1 MIASEWLYVM
11 DDRNGN
17 SNSGLHRVGQV
28 PGAEIS
34 AMKKLLN
41 RLLAFR
47 GPMLIGIALTGF
59 AFAVLLPGF
68 QLAGRLDDTTA
79 ALRLV
84 SEQRRQADVVA
95 AALGALRDR
104 LDSFGYVDEPLNE
117 VRNSMAE
124 LDSLERTLNAATD
137 LGGRFAV
144 SASRPIRSSPE
155 LAADLVTFQATW
167 QRLRLGLVPV
177 VAFQGVPYADSEA
190 SGVQLNEGGRL
201 LVQES
206 RKAIV
211 VARRDGA
218 QMSAALGQIAAALEA
233 QSTQL
238 SAFLRLLM
246 LVAFGGTLAVGASLT
261 YYALARR
268 RQALLLA
275 EARLQTEGILQTV
288 KEGLF
293 LLDSKGHIGAAHSAS
308 MRRLFKRDPV
318 AGLSLQELLAPI
330 VPDRTLRT
338 ALRFVEIL
346 WSERTKENLVRSI
359 NPLQEVEVSF
369 ETGSGGQETRWL
381 EFDFHRVRNDG
392 KLSNLLVSV
401 NDVTPR
407 VRLGRELAEL
417 REKAQSQVDT
427 LLGVLQV
434 NPEQLR
440 SFLAD
445 ADTAMR
451 MINAM
456 LREPAKEEASLR
468 GKLEAIFRQMHGIK
482 GEASALGLT
491 TVQSRAHEFED
502 ALKALREQ
510 SCVSGG
516 DFLTLAVRLDD
527 LFSHLESLG
536 DLVERFAQPVQAAAP
551 PGDTG
556 RGLFVVGAPR
566 AVVDPGRAASGLI
579 DTLEQLLQR
588 VAGDRGKSARLVTN
602 GLEIVPESYRRAVK
616 DIAVQAIR
624 NSVVHGIEIP
634 ELRRIGGKAAAGTLT
649 VQFCDEG
656 AAGYRLI
663 IEDDG
668 AGLSLR
674 RIREAAVERGILCA
688 EDAARLDSK
697 QLLPLLFRAGFST
710 HAVADEDAGRGVGM
724 SLVAEI
730 VKDLNGRLGIS
741 SGEGRY
747 TRLSVV
753 LPSLQ
758 RVQSVAVA

>member
-1 MIASEWLYVM
+1 
-11 DDRNGN
+11 
-17 SNSGLHRVGQV
+17 
-28 PGAEIS
+28 
-34 AMKKLLN
+34 MKKLLG
-41 RLLAFR
+41 RLVAFR
-47 GPMLIGIALTGF
+47 GPVLIGFALIVF
-59 AFAVLLPGF
+59 ALAVLLPGF

-124 LDSLERTLNAATD
+124 LDALERTLDSDAEGT
-137 LGGRFAV
+137 GRFAV
-144 SASRPIRSSPE
+144 SASRPIRSSPQLTE
-155 LAADLVTFQATW
+155 DVVAFRTTW
-167 QRLRLGLVPV
+167 QHLRLGLVPV
-177 VAFQGVPYADSEA
+177 AAFQGVPYSDSETA
-190 SGVQLNEGGRL
+190 GVHLNEGGRL

-211 VARRDGA
+211 VARTDGTRLN
-218 QMSAALGQIAAALEA
+218 AALGQIAAALEA
-233 QSTQL
+233 QSTRL
-238 SAFLRLLM
+238 SSYLRLLM
-246 LVAFGGTLAVGASLT
+246 LVALAGTLAFGTSLT
-261 YYALARR
+261 YYAIARR
-268 RQALLLA
+268 RHAAQLA
-275 EARLQTEGILQTV
+275 DARRQTEGILQTV

-293 LLDSKGHIGAAHSAS
+293 LLDTKGKIGAAHSAS
-308 MRRLFKRDPV
+308 MKRLFKRDPV
-318 AGLSLQELLAPI
+318 AGLSLEELLAPL
-330 VPDRTLRT
+330 VPTRTLNT
-338 ALRFVEIL
+338 ALRFVEVL

-369 ETGSGGQETRWL
+369 ETGSGGQESRWL
-381 EFDFHRVRNDG
+381 EFDFHRVRSDG
-392 KLSNLLVSV
+392 KLANLLVAV
-401 NDVTPR
+401 NDVTHR

-434 NPEQLR
+434 NPDQLR

-445 ADTAMR
+445 SDTAMR

-456 LREPAKEEASLR
+456 LREPAKEEAALR
-468 GKLEAIFRQMHGIK
+468 RKIETIFRQMHGIK

-491 TVQSRAHEFED
+491 TVQGRAHEFEE
-502 ALKALREQ
+502 ALKGLREQ
-510 SCVSGG
+510 ASVSGG

-536 DLVERFAQPVQAAAP
+536 DLVARFAPGGHTATATDESGRGAFSAAAP
-551 PGDTG
+551 RPI
-556 RGLFVVGAPR
+556 
-566 AVVDPGRAASGLI
+566 VDQARAANSMI
-579 DTLEQLLQR
+579 DTLDQLVER
-588 VAGDRGKSARLVTN
+588 IAEDRGKSARLVTH
-602 GLEIVPESYRRAVK
+602 GLDVVPEPYRRAVK

-624 NSVVHGIEIP
+624 NCVVHGIETP
-634 ELRRIGGKAAAGTLT
+634 ELRQLGGKAATGTLT
-649 VQFCDEG
+649 IHFKDEG
-656 AAGYRLI
+656 AAGYRLV

-674 RIREAAVERGILCA
+674 RIREAAVERGILSA
-688 EDAARLDSK
+688 DDAARLDSK

-710 HAVADEDAGRGVGM
+710 QAVADADAGRGVGM

-730 VKDLNGRLGIS
+730 VKELNGRLGIS

-753 LPSLQ
+753 LPSLHS
-758 RVQSVAVA
+758 VQSVQSAVA